1 MPIQK
6 GRNLR
11 VLMKYPDEN
20 YISKSIA
27 STSPKKKKCGT
38 PENIEEIN
46 IELTSWKHFPVFVEG
61 SG

>member
-11 VLMKYPDEN
+11 ILMKHPDEN
-20 YISKSIA
+20 ISKSIA

-46 IELTSWKHFPVFVEG
+46 IELTSWKHLLVFVEG